1 MVFNRNERVSSKN
14 NVFAPHTHFV
24 APTTI
29 SEALLRLQ
37 TVREELQ
44 KIRTQLSDSDRQQ
57 KLGWDNETYREWRH
71 KAIHARNVKSSQQI
85 RIQQWL
91 HDQRT
96 QRAVASLRTND
107 PIVLLG
113 RMVDI
118 IEDIGKS
125 DDILLSND
133 EMDIIALA
141 KTIVNENPSSVVNV

>member
-14 NVFAPHTHFV
+14 NVFAPHAVFAV
-24 APTTI
+24 PTTI
-29 SEALLRLQ
+29 SEALSRLQ

-44 KIRTQLSDSDRQQ
+44 KIRTQLSDSGRQQ
-57 KLGWDNETYREWRH
+57 KLDWDNETYREWRH
-71 KAIHARNVKSSQQI
+71 KATHARNVKSSQQI

-96 QRAVASLRTND
+96 QRAVASLRSND

>member
-1 MVFNRNERVSSKN
+1 MVFNRNERVSTKN
-14 NVFAPHTHFV
+14 NVFAPHAEFT
-24 APTTI
+24 APATI

-44 KIRTQLSDSDRQQ
+44 KIRTQLSDSGRQQ
-57 KLGWDNETYREWRH
+57 KLNWDNETYRDWRH

-85 RIQQWL
+85 RLQQWL

-96 QRAVASLRTND
+96 QRAVASLKTND
-107 PIVLLG
+107 PVVLLG

-125 DDILLSND
+125 EDILLSND